1 MRNSSLQ
8 GLSLA
13 LPLTSFGNVL
23 WFLFSVSLAS
33 SIIFLNMSVFVSIL
47 LNRALRSENRFMYM
61 LSTCFSDIC
70 TGVTYYYVGVLDV
83 KDNLDSPTRTYLM
96 SPIFVVMTYTAI
108 LAAQADRYHA
118 VASPFQY
125 SRRMTRNRTV
135 VVICAYWLFGF
146 LLVAVNNLVAVDVAR
161 QIWGI
166 GLLLSNIFTVII
178 MIGLNIRL
186 FIIARFQL
194 EKEPPSVE
202 RDTKRSSV
210 YLILVVVMFF
220 LATLLPILCYHIVCI
235 FSGSCFHSKN
245 DATDPLRL
253 LPRLNAALTPILY
266 ICGCSPLRATLLT
279 KVWRPCCRRR
289 LVSWMTRPH

>member
-1 MRNSSLQ
+1 MSNSSLQ

-23 WFLFSVSLAS
+23 LFLFSVSLAS
-33 SIIFLNMSVFVSIL
+33 SIFFLNMSVFVSIL

-70 TGVTYYYVGVLDV
+70 SGVSYYYVGVLDV
-83 KDNLDSPTRTYLM
+83 KDIFGSPTRTYL
-96 SPIFVVMTYTAI
+96 VVPTFLGLSYMAV

-135 VVICAYWLFGF
+135 LVICSYWLYAF
-146 LLVAVNNLVAVDVAR
+146 LILAVYNLVAVGVAK
-161 QIWGI
+161 QIMGI
-166 GLLLSNIFTVII
+166 GTFVGNIFTVNI

-186 FIIARFQL
+186 LIIARFQL

-210 YLILVVVMFF
+210 YLILVVAMCF
-220 LATLLPILCYHIVCI
+220 LVTWLPIFCHAIVCN
-235 FSGSCFHSKN
+235 FSGSVCFTFKN
-245 DATDPLRL
+245 EGTNPLRV
-253 LPRLNAALTPILY
+253 LPRVNAALTPILY

-289 LVSWMTRPH
+289 

>member
-1 MRNSSLQ
+1 MSNSSLQ

-23 WFLFSVSLAS
+23 LLLFSVSLAS
-33 SIIFLNMSVFVSIL
+33 SIIFLNMSVCVSIL

-70 TGVTYYYVGVLDV
+70 TGVSYYYVGVLDV
-83 KDNLDSPTRTYLM
+83 KETINSPMGTYLIVPTFLGLSYM
-96 SPIFVVMTYTAI
+96 AV

-125 SRRMTRNRTV
+125 SRRMTLNRTV
-135 VVICAYWLFGF
+135 VIICAYWLYAF
-146 LLVAVNNLVAVDVAR
+146 LIVAVSNLVPVGVAQR
-161 QIWGI
+161 ITSI
-166 GLLLSNIFTVII
+166 GSFVANIFTVII

-202 RDTKRSSV
+202 RDIKRSSV
-210 YLILVVVMFF
+210 YLILVVALFF
-220 LATLLPILCYHIVCI
+220 LMTWLPLFCYVIVCN
-235 FSGSCFHSKN
+235 FFGLVCYAFKN
-245 DATDPLRL
+245 EGTDPLRV
-253 LPRLNAALTPILY
+253 LPRVNAALTPILY
-266 ICGCSPLRATLLT
+266 ICGCSPLRATLLI

-289 LVSWMTRPH
+289 

>member
-1 MRNSSLQ
+1 MSNSSLQ

-23 WFLFSVSLAS
+23 MFLFSVSLAF
-33 SIIFLNMSVFVSIL
+33 SIIFLNMSVCVSIL
-47 LNRALRSENRFMYM
+47 LNRAMRSENRFMYM

-70 TGVTYYYVGVLDV
+70 SGVSYYYAGVLDV
-83 KDNLDSPTRTYLM
+83 KDDIDSPTGTYY
-96 SPIFVVMTYTAI
+96 VVPTFLGLSYMAI

-118 VASPFQY
+118 VVSPFQY

-135 VVICAYWLFGF
+135 VVICGYWLYAF
-146 LLVAVNNLVAVDVAR
+146 LIVTANNLVPLGVAR
-161 QIWGI
+161 QITGI
-166 GLLLSNIFTVII
+166 GTFVSNIFTVII
-178 MIGLNIRL
+178 MIGLNIKL

-210 YLILVVVMFF
+210 YLILVVAMFF
-220 LATLLPILCYHIVCI
+220 LATWLPLFCHVVVCNL
-235 FSGSCFHSKN
+235 SGSECFTFKN
-245 DATDPLRL
+245 EGTDPVRI
-253 LPRLNAALTPILY
+253 LPRVNAALTPILY

-289 LVSWMTRPH
+289 

>member
-23 WFLFSVSLAS
+23 MFLFSVSLAS

-70 TGVTYYYVGVLDV
+70 TGVSYYYVGLLDV
-83 KDNLDSPTRTYLM
+83 KDGIDSPTRTYLM
-96 SPIFVVMTYTAI
+96 VPLFRVMTYTAI

-118 VASPFQY
+118 VASPFRY

-146 LLVAVNNLVAVDVAR
+146 LLVAVSNLGSVDVAR
-161 QIWGI
+161 QIWGF
-166 GLLLSNIFTVII
+166 GLLLSNIFTVTI

-220 LATLLPILCYHIVCI
+220 LVTMLPILCHYIVCI

-245 DATDPLRL
+245 DATDPLHI
-253 LPRLNAALTPILY
+253 LPTMNGALTPILY

>member
-1 MRNSSLQ
+1 MSNSSLQ

-23 WFLFSVSLAS
+23 LFLFSVSLAS
-33 SIIFLNMSVFVSIL
+33 SIFFLNMSVFVSIL

-70 TGVTYYYVGVLDV
+70 SGVSYYYVGVLDV
-83 KDNLDSPTRTYLM
+83 KDIFGSPTRTYL
-96 SPIFVVMTYTAI
+96 VVPTFLGLSYMAV

-135 VVICAYWLFGF
+135 VVICSYWLYAF
-146 LLVAVNNLVAVDVAR
+146 LILAVYNLVAVGVAK
-161 QIWGI
+161 QIIGI
-166 GLLLSNIFTVII
+166 GTFVGNIFTVNI

-186 FIIARFQL
+186 LIIARFQL

-210 YLILVVVMFF
+210 YLILVVAMCF
-220 LATLLPILCYHIVCI
+220 LVTWLPIFCHTIVCN
-235 FSGSCFHSKN
+235 FSGSVCLPSKN
-245 DATDPLRL
+245 DGTDPLRV
-253 LPRLNAALTPILY
+253 LPRVNAALTPILY

-289 LVSWMTRPH
+289 

>member
-23 WFLFSVSLAS
+23 MFLFSVSLAS

-70 TGVTYYYVGVLDV
+70 TGVSYYYVGVLDV
-83 KDNLDSPTRTYLM
+83 KDNFGSPTGTYY
-96 SPIFVVMTYTAI
+96 VVLTFLGLSYMAV

-135 VVICAYWLFGF
+135 VVICAYWLYAF
-146 LLVAVNNLVAVDVAR
+146 LIVAVNNLVAVGVAR
-161 QIWGI
+161 QIVSI
-166 GLLLSNIFTVII
+166 GSFVGNIFTVII
-178 MIGLNIRL
+178 MIGLNIKL

-210 YLILVVVMFF
+210 YLILVVALFF
-220 LATLLPILCYHIVCI
+220 LATWLPLFCHVIVCS
-235 FSGSCFHSKN
+235 FFGLVCYTFKN
-245 DATDPLRL
+245 EGTDPLRI
-253 LPRLNAALTPILY
+253 LPRVNAALTPILY
-266 ICGCSPLRATLLT
+266 ICGCSPLRSTLLT

-289 LVSWMTRPH
+289 